1 MANLSHHCC
10 STLFRCQCIISG
22 RKFSAYFHA
31 DSRDCAR
38 EALFNILAGMFG
50 RCVEEIRISDPLS
63 YQDMVESGKNSDPNF
78 RIFEIFDEKA
88 KAWGWVDSPLF
99 FSLDKSLLVEWV
111 LFLVQMSANLLNCG
125 RDGHGN
131 F

>member
-50 RCVEEIRISDPLS
+50 RSVEEVRISEPLS
-63 YQDMVESGKNSDPNF
+63 YQDMVANGKNSDLNF
-78 RIFEIFDEKA
+78 RIFEVFDEKA
-88 KAWGWVDSPLF
+88 KAPGWVDSPLF

-111 LFLVQMSANLLNCG
+111 LFLVEMSGNLLACG
-125 RDGHGN
+125 RDDRGN